1 MLDVLER
8 EQMDVRARELGDVLR
23 AGLLSIADRHSLV
36 GDVRGRGLLQGIE
49 LVLDRETKEPAND
62 LGAAI
67 ARRCLALGLH
77 MNIVQL
83 PGMGGTFRIAPAL
96 TSAEAELQLGLE
108 MLDQAI
114 GGVALTQV
122 AA

>member
-1 MLDVLER
+1 
-8 EQMDVRARELGDVLR
+8 VLR

-49 LVLDRETKEPAND
+49 LVLDRDTKEPAND

-67 ARRCLALGLH
+67 TARCLELGLH

-83 PGMGGTFRIAPAL
+83 PGSGGTFRIAPAL
-96 TSAEAELQLGLE
+96 TSTEAELQLGLE
-108 MLDQAI
+108 MLDTAI
-114 GGVALTQV
+114 DEVTAQRD